1 MGLAF
6 AGTFQNQLWRF
17 SDETNE
23 RIEGIKKELT
33 GQLNTVEKQISEI
46 NERELQ
52 LTQAINRLAE
62 ITVNI
67 GHKQEDF
74 QNLQF
79 SVDKQLLEQ
88 QIAYT
93 RMMIENRKLA
103 LSIIAR
109 DTQREIEEYNL
120 RKLILNTLKNFKS
133 ISDLRND
140 TIYSNRIHRGILI
153 NTEIYR
159 IINQAH
165 INISNWEKQ
174 HPIKQV
180 NAEQQRKN
188 LEESFKRHK
197 QKFDLTQELEDL
209 QDIVEMTIKPVEIY
223 NFTYFV
229 PITVPELGIEDFNEG
244 IGNVIQFGSDIVDK
258 GADLITNV
266 VDKGVGLVSEPIK
279 ITIIAASIVGGIILL
294 FAGIMILRKILREEP
309 TYRVEHANTIS
320 TQVIPVPIYC
330 IISKQYSK

>member
-1 MGLAF
+1 M
-6 AGTFQNQLWRF
+6 
-17 SDETNE
+17 
-23 RIEGIKKELT
+23 
-33 GQLNTVEKQISEI
+33 
-46 NERELQ
+46 
-52 LTQAINRLAE
+52 
-62 ITVNI
+62 
-67 GHKQEDF
+67 
-74 QNLQF
+74 
-79 SVDKQLLEQ
+79 
-88 QIAYT
+88 
-93 RMMIENRKLA
+93 
-103 LSIIAR
+103 
-109 DTQREIEEYNL
+109 
-120 RKLILNTLKNFKS
+120 
-133 ISDLRND
+133 
-140 TIYSNRIHRGILI
+140 
-153 NTEIYR
+153 
-159 IINQAH
+159 
-165 INISNWEKQ
+165 
-174 HPIKQV
+174 
-180 NAEQQRKN
+180 
-188 LEESFKRHK
+188 EESFKRHK